1 MELKQV
7 LGKSKK
13 TGKEWTGYV
22 VQIGRFE
29 TPVFFPSEVELW
41 YIEQYLKKNNESEE

>member
-7 LGKSKK
+7 QGKSKK

-22 VQIGRFE
+22 VQIGRFQ